1 MQNTHRNNY
10 GGKQMAKNIVVFKL
24 YKIPKKYFNRQYFDG
39 DMYSFY
45 EQLLDIAVSHAEK
58 NIKNI
63 DEIIVH
69 RFEAKHEQEMFQH
82 HMEQLHSLYEQG
94 DNNVLSVGNDVIF
107 FEPTDVFSP
116 EYSMFTMSGMNCD
129 VKYWPVG
136 GLSDKAR
143 QIQLI
148 RMAEWKQKTEILTQ
162 GHAYDLSDVY
172 DPDNEIQ
179 WADEQ
184 HIYQHMMFDSIKP
197 RYPGWSP
204 GRVVYGNAPESIP
217 ENIRYVAQFQEVEY
231 GDFNKD
237 WTAIH
242 FHSSRFKS
250 RPEKMLN
257 IIKQTITKHTELPDL
272 SSEERMRKV
281 CQYSKSLMAQYDTP
295 GE

>member
-1 MQNTHRNNY
+1 
-10 GGKQMAKNIVVFKL
+10 MAKNIVVFKL
-24 YKIPKKYFNRQYFDG
+24 YRIPKKYFHRQVFIDE
-39 DMYSFY
+39 MYSFY
-45 EQLLDIAVSHAEK
+45 EQMLDIAVSQAEK

-94 DNNVLSVGNDVIF
+94 DTNVLSVGNDVIF
-107 FEPTDVFSP
+107 FEPTDVFIP
-116 EYSMFTMSGMNCD
+116 DYSMFTMSGMNCD
-129 VKYWPVG
+129 VKYWPAG
-136 GLSDKAR
+136 GLSEKAR

-148 RMAEWKQKTEILTQ
+148 RLAEWKQKTEKLTQ
-162 GHAYDLSDVY
+162 GHAYDLSTVY
-172 DPDNEIQ
+172 NPESPIQ

-184 HIYQHMMFDSIKP
+184 TIYQHMMFDCLGPK
-197 RYPGWSP
+197 YPEWGPSRIFLTNRTIE
-204 GRVVYGNAPESIP
+204 GIP
-217 ENIRYVAQFQEVEY
+217 ENIGFVAQRDQIEADEFRDQ
-231 GDFNKD
+231 

-257 IIKQTITKHTELPDL
+257 IIEQTITKHTELPEDI
-272 SSEERMRKV
+272 SSTDRMKML
-281 CQYSKSLMAQYDTP
+281 CTDAKSLLEQYDTP